1 MISAI
6 VSGSEPGSL
15 SPACAP
21 QAGEEAYCLS
31 FKKPTAHIGKQDL
44 NREEN
49 KKMYKIDITCQRNS
63 GARGITVDGHRRLVE
78 VGTGTEPNRM
88 QTI

>member
-6 VSGSEPGSL
+6 VRGSEPGSL
-15 SPACAP
+15 STECVP
-21 QAGEEAYCLS
+21 QAGEEAYYLS
-31 FKKPTAHIGKQDL
+31 FKKPTAQIGKQDL
-44 NREEN
+44 NRDEE
-49 KKMYKIDITCQRNS
+49 KKMDKINITCQRNS

-88 QTI
+88 ETI